1 MEAQVHITGYAGTE
15 VESRGNG
22 TVSAFRLACTPRI
35 KTKSGWSDGNTT
47 WIEVA
52 CFRTLAQHV
61 AQSVRKGDPV
71 LVVGKLR
78 TNVWEKDGQTHER
91 LVLEADMVG
100 HDLNRGTS
108 TSTTTRLHRLT
119 RDAGPTG
126 GRSGRGWNEPGGAH
140 CSGRASRTGRL
151 RQSAPVC
158 TGRCQGGLRGLRR
171 VGPIRLADSAPTG
184 DAPCQ
189 AGQLV
194 AAGGASPLTYR
205 LAYSERPAVPDE

>member
-35 KTKSGWSDGNTT
+35 KTKNGWSDGNTT
-47 WIEVA
+47 WLEVA

-91 LVLEADMVG
+91 LVLEADVFA

-108 TSTTTRLHRLT
+108 IFQR
-119 RDAGPTG
+119 P
-126 GRSGRGWNEPGGAH
+126 P
-140 CSGRASRTGRL
+140 
-151 RQSAPVC
+151 
-158 TGRCQGGLRGLRR
+158 
-171 VGPIRLADSAPTG
+171 RLATTDSRETQDPPE
-184 DAPCQ
+184 DE
-189 AGQLV
+189 V
-194 AAGGASPLTYR
+194 DAAGMSR
-205 LAYSERPAVPDE
+205 EERTAQAAQAAQAA

>member
-1 MEAQVHITGYAGTE
+1 MEVQVHITGYAGTE

-35 KTKSGWSDGNTT
+35 KTKNGWSDGNTT
-47 WIEVA
+47 WLEVA

-78 TNVWEKDGQTHER
+78 TNIWEKDGQTHER

-108 TSTTTRLHRLT
+108 IFQR
-119 RDAGPTG
+119 P
-126 GRSGRGWNEPGGAH
+126 P
-140 CSGRASRTGRL
+140 
-151 RQSAPVC
+151 
-158 TGRCQGGLRGLRR
+158 
-171 VGPIRLADSAPTG
+171 RLATTDSRETQDPPE
-184 DAPCQ
+184 DE
-189 AGQLV
+189 V
-194 AAGGASPLTYR
+194 NAAGMSR
-205 LAYSERPAVPDE
+205 EERTAQAAQAAQAA

>member
-22 TVSAFRLACTPRI
+22 TVSTFRLACTPRI
-35 KTKSGWSDGNTT
+35 RTKSGWSDGNTT

-61 AQSVRKGDPV
+61 AKSVHKGDPV

-108 TSTTTRLHRLT
+108 VFQRAPRLTTTDSH
-119 RDAGPTG
+119 
-126 GRSGRGWNEPGGAH
+126 EPDE
-140 CSGRASRTGRL
+140 
-151 RQSAPVC
+151 PPEDKV
-158 TGRCQGGLRGLRR
+158 
-171 VGPIRLADSAPTG
+171 D
-184 DAPCQ
+184 
-189 AGQLV
+189 
-194 AAGGASPLTYR
+194 AAGLSAE
-205 LAYSERPAVPDE
+205 ERTAQAAQAAPAAQAA

>member
-35 KTKSGWSDGNTT
+35 KTKNGWSDGNTT
-47 WIEVA
+47 WLEVA

-78 TNVWEKDGQTHER
+78 TNVWEKDSQTHER

-108 TSTTTRLHRLT
+108 IFQR
-119 RDAGPTG
+119 P
-126 GRSGRGWNEPGGAH
+126 P
-140 CSGRASRTGRL
+140 
-151 RQSAPVC
+151 
-158 TGRCQGGLRGLRR
+158 
-171 VGPIRLADSAPTG
+171 RLATTDSRETQDPPE
-184 DAPCQ
+184 DE
-189 AGQLV
+189 V
-194 AAGGASPLTYR
+194 DAAGMSR
-205 LAYSERPAVPDE
+205 EERTAQAAQAAQAA

>member
-1 MEAQVHITGYAGTE
+1 MEAQVQITGYAGTE

-35 KTKSGWSDGNTT
+35 KTKNGWSDGNTT
-47 WIEVA
+47 WLEVA

-108 TSTTTRLHRLT
+108 IFQRPPRVPSTDS
-119 RDAGPTG
+119 RDT
-126 GRSGRGWNEPGGAH
+126 
-140 CSGRASRTGRL
+140 
-151 RQSAPVC
+151 QAPPEDDV
-158 TGRCQGGLRGLRR
+158 
-171 VGPIRLADSAPTG
+171 D
-184 DAPCQ
+184 
-189 AGQLV
+189 
-194 AAGGASPLTYR
+194 AAGMSLE
-205 LAYSERPAVPDE
+205 ERTAQAAQAAQAA

>member
-35 KTKSGWSDGNTT
+35 RTKSGWTDGNTT

-61 AQSVRKGDPV
+61 AQSVHKGDPV

-78 TNVWEKDGQTHER
+78 TNVWEKDGQTYER

-108 TSTTTRLHRLT
+108 AFQRTPRLT
-119 RDAGPTG
+119 TADSREPDEPPEDEVEAAGPSAQERTAQ
-126 GRSGRGWNEPGGAH
+126 GA
-140 CSGRASRTGRL
+140 
-151 RQSAPVC
+151 
-158 TGRCQGGLRGLRR
+158 
-171 VGPIRLADSAPTG
+171 
-184 DAPCQ
+184 Q
-189 AGQLV
+189 A
-194 AAGGASPLTYR
+194 A
-205 LAYSERPAVPDE
+205 

>member
-35 KTKSGWSDGNTT
+35 KTKNGWSDGNTT
-47 WIEVA
+47 WLEVA

-78 TNVWEKDGQTHER
+78 TNIWEKDGQTHER

-108 TSTTTRLHRLT
+108 IFQR
-119 RDAGPTG
+119 P
-126 GRSGRGWNEPGGAH
+126 P
-140 CSGRASRTGRL
+140 
-151 RQSAPVC
+151 
-158 TGRCQGGLRGLRR
+158 
-171 VGPIRLADSAPTG
+171 RLATTDSRETHDPPE
-184 DAPCQ
+184 DD
-189 AGQLV
+189 V
-194 AAGGASPLTYR
+194 DAAGMSR
-205 LAYSERPAVPDE
+205 EERTAQAAQAAQAA

>member
-15 VESRGNG
+15 VENRGNG

-35 KTKSGWSDGNTT
+35 KAKNGWSDGNTT
-47 WIEVA
+47 WLEVA

-78 TNVWEKDGQTHER
+78 TNIWEKDGQTHER

-108 TSTTTRLHRLT
+108 IFQRPPRVASTDS
-119 RDAGPTG
+119 RDTQDPP
-126 GRSGRGWNEPGGAH
+126 EDD
-140 CSGRASRTGRL
+140 
-151 RQSAPVC
+151 V
-158 TGRCQGGLRGLRR
+158 
-171 VGPIRLADSAPTG
+171 D
-184 DAPCQ
+184 
-189 AGQLV
+189 
-194 AAGGASPLTYR
+194 AAGMSLE
-205 LAYSERPAVPDE
+205 ERTAQAAQAAQAA

>member
-35 KTKSGWSDGNTT
+35 KTKNGWSDGNTT
-47 WIEVA
+47 WLEVA

-91 LVLEADMVG
+91 LVLEADRVG

-108 TSTTTRLHRLT
+108 IFQR
-119 RDAGPTG
+119 P
-126 GRSGRGWNEPGGAH
+126 P
-140 CSGRASRTGRL
+140 
-151 RQSAPVC
+151 
-158 TGRCQGGLRGLRR
+158 
-171 VGPIRLADSAPTG
+171 RLATTDSRETQDPPE
-184 DAPCQ
+184 DE
-189 AGQLV
+189 V
-194 AAGGASPLTYR
+194 DAAGMSR
-205 LAYSERPAVPDE
+205 EERTAQAAQAAPAA

>member
-22 TVSAFRLACTPRI
+22 TVSTFRLACTPRI
-35 KTKSGWSDGNTT
+35 MFFFSSRRRHTR

-71 LVVGKLR
+71 LAVGKLR

-108 TSTTTRLHRLT
+108 
-119 RDAGPTG
+119 AF
-126 GRSGRGWNEPGGAH
+126 
-140 CSGRASRTGRL
+140 
-151 RQSAPVC
+151 Q
-158 TGRCQGGLRGLRR
+158 R
-171 VGPIRLADSAPTG
+171 VPRLATTDSREGEEPPG
-184 DAPCQ
+184 DE
-189 AGQLV
+189 V
-194 AAGGASPLTYR
+194 EAAGLSVE
-205 LAYSERPAVPDE
+205 ERTAQAAQAAQAA

>member
-35 KTKSGWSDGNTT
+35 RTKSGWSDGNTT

-61 AQSVRKGDPV
+61 AQSVHKGDPV
-71 LVVGKLR
+71 LVFGKLR

-91 LVLEADMVG
+91 LVLEAEMVG

-108 TSTTTRLHRLT
+108 AFQRTPRLATADSREP
-119 RDAGPTG
+119 DEPPEDEVEAAGPSSAERTAH
-126 GRSGRGWNEPGGAH
+126 GA
-140 CSGRASRTGRL
+140 
-151 RQSAPVC
+151 
-158 TGRCQGGLRGLRR
+158 
-171 VGPIRLADSAPTG
+171 
-184 DAPCQ
+184 Q
-189 AGQLV
+189 A
-194 AAGGASPLTYR
+194 A
-205 LAYSERPAVPDE
+205 

>member
-15 VESRGNG
+15 VEVRGNG

-35 KTKSGWSDGNTT
+35 RTKSGWSDGNTT

-71 LVVGKLR
+71 VVVGKLR

-108 TSTTTRLHRLT
+108 AFRRPPRLPAT
-119 RDAGPTG
+119 D
-126 GRSGRGWNEPGGAH
+126 
-140 CSGRASRTGRL
+140 SR
-151 RQSAPVC
+151 
-158 TGRCQGGLRGLRR
+158 
-171 VGPIRLADSAPTG
+171 
-184 DAPCQ
+184 
-189 AGQLV
+189 
-194 AAGGASPLTYR
+194 
-205 LAYSERPAVPDE
+205 EPDEPPDDEMESAGLSAEERAAQARAEERAAQAA

>member
-22 TVSAFRLACTPRI
+22 TVAAFRLACTPRI
-35 KTKSGWSDGNTT
+35 KTKNGWSDGNTT
-47 WIEVA
+47 WLEVA

-108 TSTTTRLHRLT
+108 IFQR
-119 RDAGPTG
+119 P
-126 GRSGRGWNEPGGAH
+126 P
-140 CSGRASRTGRL
+140 
-151 RQSAPVC
+151 
-158 TGRCQGGLRGLRR
+158 
-171 VGPIRLADSAPTG
+171 RLATTDSRETQDPPE
-184 DAPCQ
+184 DD
-189 AGQLV
+189 V
-194 AAGGASPLTYR
+194 DAAGMSLE
-205 LAYSERPAVPDE
+205 ERTAQAAQAAQAA